1 MTGLLLDTHALIWF
15 ATGDARNMPIATANL
30 ITDTDQDVY
39 VSAAS
44 IWEIATKSRLGK
56 LQGVS
61 DIAARPAFY
70 LSELAMRA
78 LPISADHAGKAGLFD
93 VAHRDPFDRMLAAQ
107 SLIEDLRLVSVDTAL
122 DAFGINRVWPT

>member
-1 MTGLLLDTHALIWF
+1 MSGLLLDTHALIWF
-15 ATGDARNMPIATANL
+15 ATGDTRHMPRATADL
-30 ITDTDQDVY
+30 ITNPANQVY

-61 DIAARPAFY
+61 DIAARPAYY
-70 LSELAMRA
+70 LSELAMQA
-78 LPISADHAGKAGLFD
+78 LPISVDHAGRAGSFD

-107 SLIEDLRLVSVDTAL
+107 SSAEGLALVSMDKTI
-122 DAFGINRVWPT
+122 DAFGISRLWPT